1 MRRRLLPALGLLLLL
16 LFGAA
21 AAGLWWLG
29 TDGGLR
35 FAMNR
40 LQQTVSAQGGE
51 LALDETTGSLYRGI
65 RIGRLSWRSGDGMQ
79 VEGSDLAMRWS
90 LPGLL
95 RRQLLIPELS
105 ASQLTVRLAPAEP
118 APAPRQRI
126 EMPGDLSLPLSLE
139 LERLAIGELRV
150 VPAAAPG
157 EPPAEPVVVSDIG
170 ATLAYRDG
178 ALVVEELGARTP
190 YGRLADARLQIGDRA
205 PHALQARLGWEG
217 EVAKLP
223 LDLTLE
229 ADGDLNATQAN
240 LAGTVADARIALA
253 AKLAPLEVMPLLSA
267 QAEVAN
273 LDLRQ
278 LHEAAPRT
286 LVDAKVDLAPAATPA
301 GGWDGSIALRNQDSG
316 SLSQGRLPLLALD
329 TRVSLTDPD
338 DPLARQLQLQDL
350 RLTLPATAASSQS
363 ASGHAPTGQTPT
375 GQAGATES
383 SRQGN
388 PAPAGSAEGRISGS
402 IAVQPGRTLEL
413 AGNRIPAVQAALDFE
428 AIDLAQFGAQLP
440 PTALDGK
447 LGLKD
452 NAFTLNLA
460 QSASRMRALLPASLA
475 DAAAAAEVVLRGRL
489 DESLLRLEEARLRLG
504 ESSLSASG
512 QAGLAAPHR
521 IALKGD
527 ARNVEL
533 ARWLP
538 AEGIDARWRDGRISG
553 HWSIDGKAVP
563 GLDAWLTLALADS
576 TLAGKP
582 LSARIESRVVLNEQ
596 WAPRRLERS
605 ALDLRFGDNRV
616 RANGA
621 LGEAGDKLALE
632 LSLADPGLLDPRLAG
647 RLTLTGDVTGAFDRL
662 RARLLANGERLAFG
676 PAGAD
681 GMNVASLRIEAS
693 GPITLPVPER
703 APLEVKVRLRDLEA
717 GGRKVGAL
725 DLAVSGP
732 LADHRFDLSALA
744 EGHTLKLNG
753 SGRATLDG
761 DPSWQARLA
770 AATLDGKVPIRL
782 TAPASLRVA
791 ASGLRLSDF
800 RLAVAGGNA
809 SLEQLLLGWGEAFS
823 FDTRGNAR
831 ELPVYRLLALANTNP
846 DVPALQALRLNADW
860 NVRGSGAEDLDGTAR
875 VALREVASTA
885 AAGAS
890 GAATAAA
897 DNDRLG
903 LEGDNGAN
911 LTFRNGQLDGRFD
924 LRLPSLAFTHPLTA
938 PDVVLDGRLRL
949 AGSVGGPV
957 VQPQW
962 RATLSGENL
971 SVLHRSIGWRLTDGA
986 LTARFD
992 GRKVQLQTFEFKS
1005 GEGSVALR
1013 GEASLLDAPRPEPAR
1028 PAPAAA
1034 RDASGTVLP
1043 IDGRFELTTSR
1054 FEVPLGPGQRV
1065 AVSGVTRLESSADGL
1080 SLRGKL
1086 RADHGII
1093 EIQGSAAPSL
1103 PDDVRLVVT
1112 GPQGRRVVDAQGRT
1126 VSKEGA
1132 LVEPEMPRSRLRVL
1146 TDLAVDLGER
1156 LRITGNGVAAR
1167 LGGSLQVLGT
1177 LPDQP
1182 RLVGTVNI
1190 VEGSYQAHG
1199 QNLRIDKG
1207 AAVRFNGPPDN
1218 PALDIVAKR
1227 PFLPVE
1233 VGVRI
1238 TGTVLNPVI
1247 TLVSTPEM
1255 SDTDR
1260 LSWLVLGT
1268 DPRNAPSAA
1277 QSLALR
1283 EAARSM
1289 LLNDDGRQR
1298 PGIAERLGLDVVNFG
1313 YGSDTGPMQGITES
1327 KNPTGLPGASSSSSA
1342 STTQQEVVTLGKRIG
1357 SRLFVSYEH
1366 GVRGLYNLLQIQY
1379 SLSRRLS
1386 VRAQSGSDNAVDL
1399 LFSHSFD

>member
-1 MRRRLLPALGLLLLL
+1 MGRRLLRVLGLLLLL
-16 LFGAA
+16 VAIAVG
-21 AAGLWWLG
+21 GGMWWLG
-29 TDGGLR
+29 SDGGLR
-35 FAMNR
+35 FVTSR
-40 LQQTVSAQGGE
+40 LQRTIAAQGGE
-51 LALDETTGSLYRGI
+51 LVIEDASGSLYRAI
-65 RIGRLSWRSGDGMQ
+65 RIGRLSWRSGDGME
-79 VEGSDLAMRWS
+79 VAGEDLSVRWS
-90 LPGLL
+90 PAALL
-95 RRQLLIPELS
+95 RRQVLVPELS
-105 ASQLTVRLAPAEP
+105 ASRLTVQLAPSKP
-118 APAPRQRI
+118 DPAPRQRI
-126 EMPGDLSLPLSLE
+126 EMPGDLALPVAFE
-139 LERLAIGELRV
+139 LERLAIGELRI
-150 VPAAAPG
+150 VPAG
-157 EPPAEPVVVSDIG
+157 EPGQPAPEPQVVSDIG
-170 ATLAYRDG
+170 AALDYRDG
-178 ALVVEELGARTP
+178 TLVVAKLGARTP
-190 YGRLADARLQIGDRA
+190 FGRLADARIQVADRA

-217 EVAKLP
+217 ELAKLP

-229 ADGDLNATQAN
+229 AEGDLAATQAN
-240 LAGTVADARIALA
+240 LAGTIADARIALA

-267 QAEVAN
+267 QADVAN

-286 LVDAKVDLAPAATPA
+286 LIDAEVSLAPATPAAA
-301 GGWDGSIALRNQDSG
+301 GGWTGSIALRNQESG
-316 SLSQGRLPLLALD
+316 VLSDGRLPLLALD
-329 TRVSLTDPD
+329 TQLSLANFD
-338 DPLARQLQLQDL
+338 DPATRQLQLQEL
-350 RLTLPATAASSQS
+350 RLTLPTTAAADQT
-363 ASGHAPTGQTPT
+363 ADGRGTTGA
-375 GQAGATES
+375 AGAAGNNPRADTE
-383 SRQGN
+383 Q
-388 PAPAGSAEGRISGS
+388 GRISGS
-402 IAVQPGRTLEL
+402 IAVQPGRTVEV
-413 AGNRIPAVQAALDFE
+413 AGSQIPAVQAELDFA

-452 NAFTLNLA
+452 NAFDLHLA
-460 QSASRMRALLPASLA
+460 QSAERMRALLPASLA
-475 DAAAAAEVVLRGRL
+475 DAAAAAEVALRGRL

-512 QAGLAAPHR
+512 QAGLASPHR

-527 ARNVEL
+527 VSKLEL

-538 AEGIDARWRDGRISG
+538 AEGIDPRWRDGRVSG
-553 HWSIDGKAVP
+553 RWSIDGKAVP
-563 GLDAWLTLALADS
+563 GLDAWLTLTMVDS

-582 LSARIESRVVLNEQ
+582 LAAKVESRVVLSEQ
-596 WAPRRLERS
+596 WAPRRLERT
-605 ALDLRFGDNRV
+605 ALDLRLGDNRL
-616 RANGA
+616 RADGA
-621 LGEAGDKLALE
+621 LGEARDKLALD
-632 LSLADPGLLDPRLAG
+632 LSLPDPALLDPRLAG
-647 RLTLTGDVTGAFDRL
+647 RLTMTGDLSGAFDRL
-662 RARLLANGERLAFG
+662 RARLVANGERLAFG
-676 PAGAD
+676 PGGAD
-681 GMNVASLRIEAS
+681 GMRVASVRIDAS
-693 GPITLPVPER
+693 GPLAFPVPEQT
-703 APLEVKVRLRDLEA
+703 ALDLKVRLRDFES
-717 GGRKVGAL
+717 GERKVDSL
-725 DLAVSGP
+725 DLAVTGP
-732 LADHRFDLSALA
+732 VADHRFDLSAVA
-744 EGHTLKLNG
+744 QGHTLKLNG
-753 SGRATLDG
+753 SGRAALSG
-761 DPSWQARLA
+761 EPSWQARLA
-770 AATLDGKVPIRL
+770 AVTLDGKLPIRL
-782 TAPASLRVA
+782 TAPATLRVDAASLRLA
-791 ASGLRLSDF
+791 DF

-809 SLEQLLLGWGEAFS
+809 GFEQLLLRWGAAPS
-823 FDTRGNAR
+823 FDARGNAR
-831 ELPVYRLLALANTNP
+831 DLPVSRLLALADANP
-846 DVPALQALRLNADW
+846 DVSALQALRLDADW

-875 VALREVASTA
+875 VALREVTGGA
-885 AAGAS
+885 AAGAA
-890 GAATAAA
+890 GASTADAG
-897 DNDRLG
+897 DNRLG
-903 LEGDNGAN
+903 LEGDNGAS
-911 LTFRNGQLDGRFD
+911 LVFRNGQLDGRFD
-924 LRLPSLAFTHPLTA
+924 VRLPSLAFTHPLTA
-938 PDVVLDGRLRL
+938 PDLVLDGRVRL
-949 AGSVGGPV
+949 AGSVDGRV

-971 SVLHRSIGWRLTDGA
+971 AVLQRSVGWRLTDGA
-986 LTARFD
+986 LRARFD
-992 GRKVQLQTFEFKS
+992 GRKVQLQNFEFKS

-1013 GEASLLDAPRPEPAR
+1013 GEASMLDAPRPEPAR
-1028 PAPAAA
+1028 ATPAAA
-1034 RDASGTVLP
+1034 REGRGTVLP
-1043 IDGRFELTTSR
+1043 IDGRFELTASR

-1065 AVSGVTRLESSADGL
+1065 AVSGLTRLESSADGL

-1086 RADHGII
+1086 GVDHGII
-1093 EIQGSAAPSL
+1093 EIQGSSAPSL
-1103 PDDVRLVVT
+1103 PDDIKLVVD
-1112 GPQGRRVVDAQGRT
+1112 GPQGRRVVDARGRT
-1126 VSKEGA
+1126 VSKEGGV
-1132 LVEPEMPRSRLRVL
+1132 LEPEMPKSQLRVMTEL
-1146 TDLAVDLGER
+1146 TVELGDR

-1238 TGTVLNPVI
+1238 TGTVLNPVV

-1289 LLNDDGRQR
+1289 LLKDDGRQR
-1298 PGIAERLGLDVVNFG
+1298 PGLAERLGLDVVNFG

-1327 KNPTGLPGASSSSSA
+1327 KNPTGLPGAQSSSSA